1 MQRDETVI
9 LGPRFGSH
17 VGIVAVSGP
26 GGDACQWFALAQ
38 AIAHRGPATL
48 VSGTGEGDAP
58 EQVRANVRRMR
69 RDGFTRIVLLS
80 TSAGGP
86 TAIAAALGGP
96 PVDALVTLSA
106 VRYGDGSDAARKARR
121 LDIPQLHIGSRG
133 DSLTSA
139 GDDTRAF
146 GRAGPAVLVSGAAH
160 GTDIITEHPELVPR
174 IVAFVK
180 RG

>member
-9 LGPRFGSH
+9 LGPRFGSQ

-48 VSGTGEGDAP
+48 VSGTGEGDAA
-58 EQVRANVRRMR
+58 EQVRAHVRRMR

-86 TAIAAALGGP
+86 TAIAAALGGRARGRP
-96 PVDALVTLSA
+96 GDVSA
-106 VRYGDGSDAARKARR
+106 VRYGDGSDAAEGAAARM
-121 LDIPQLHIGSRG
+121 PQLHIGSRG
-133 DSLTSA
+133 DS
-139 GDDTRAF
+139 DQ
-146 GRAGPAVLVSGAAH
+146 
-160 GTDIITEHPELVPR
+160 
-174 IVAFVK
+174 